1 MPSYFKNVIVGMKKF
16 PTIFFILWIFLSP
29 NAFGQEE
36 FPFSGRILSSD
47 VNVRAGQSK
56 NFEELGQLQQDETV
70 IVVGKNFSWYK
81 ILLPPNAQSYI
92 FAKFVEPLGDGIG
105 MITASQLNIR
115 ARPDV
120 QSSVLGRV
128 NKGMLVRLLEPSEDW
143 YRIEPV
149 DQSFGW
155 VFEDYIAFHSR
166 QVPPPRVVTPPVR
179 NVYKRKRMEQEQQ
192 ARAPTPEPQIGTT
205 PPTTPEPEFVT
216 ATGVIA
222 GLGNQGVTENV
233 RHQLVVDGKPAYYL
247 KGYRKIMDG
256 FLNYKVNIE
265 GEILPDIQAPYPVV
279 LVTKIRLI
287 L

>member
-1 MPSYFKNVIVGMKKF
+1 MNRIASLVLFMLAVASVPA
-16 PTIFFILWIFLSP
+16 W
-29 NAFGQEE
+29 GQQE
-36 FPFSGRILSSD
+36 FPFTGRVVASE
-47 VNVRAGQSK
+47 VNIRAGQSK
-56 NFEELGQLQQDETV
+56 NFEELTELQQGEEI
-70 IVVGKNFSWYK
+70 IVVGKSFSWYK
-81 ILLPPNAQSYI
+81 ILLPDHAQNYV
-92 FAKFVEPLGDGIG
+92 FAKFVEPLGDDIG
-105 MITASQLNIR
+105 MVTATNLNIR

-120 QSSVLGRV
+120 QSSVIGRLA
-128 NKGMLVRLLEPSEDW
+128 KGTFVRLRAEADDW
-143 YRIEPV
+143 YQIEPV

-155 VFEDYIAFHSR
+155 VHEDLIAFHAR

-179 NVYKRKRMEQEQQ
+179 ETRSTRR
-192 ARAPTPEPQIGTT
+192 ARAKKSAPKPVAKKKKAVPQVEP
-205 PPTTPEPEFVT
+205 PPAAEPPKFVA

-222 GLGNQGVTENV
+222 GLKDKPLTPEI

-265 GEILPDIQAPYPVV
+265 GEVLSDFEASHPVV